1 MIRTEY
7 VGPSS
12 QAEGIKSRWWL
23 EPEEKMGM
31 NAYAVATKIKEN
43 QSYRL
48 TQNLRYA
55 RLYSNLELLGLQAGT
70 YARTVTQGVEQR
82 VTFNVIRQCTDT
94 VANKIARNRPR
105 PMFLT
110 SGGDWKLKK
119 RAKNLTK
126 FIDGLFDMERVYVI
140 ANQVFVDACV
150 FGTGV
155 MHVYKD
161 DAKVCFE
168 RVLPDEILVDD
179 AEGIYGSPRQVHRT
193 KYVHREILLDL
204 EGLDKNAKQAI
215 VDAPAGMPG
224 DNTSVYAGDLIA
236 VVESWHLRSSEN
248 AKDGKHVL
256 SIKGTTL
263 FAEDYEKDYFPF
275 VFFRWAPNIIGFY
288 GSGIAEELLGIQIE
302 INKLLRNITRAIALQ
317 AVPRVFVENGS
328 QVNTAHL
335 NNQTSSV
342 IKYTGRPPIFDTP
355 TGMNSEVYAQLDR
368 LYNKAFEIVG
378 VSQLSA
384 TSKKPAGLDSGVAL
398 REFNDIESERFAVTG
413 QRWEQFFI
421 DIAAQAVDAATDL
434 YTKENDL
441 TVKVPGKSF
450 IEKIKWSE
458 VSLPADAYIMR
469 CFPTSILPT
478 TPAGRLQVVQE
489 LIQGGFLSKEEGLA
503 LLDFPDLERQLNLS
517 NAAID
522 DVMEQLEKIVEDK
535 KYDTP
540 EMYQNLQL
548 AVKLGQSAYL
558 KARADNQ
565 PQDVQELLRRYIDDA
580 QTMLNEQNPQ
590 AAAAVVANPQA
601 PAGAPMLAQPEA
613 PPVSELLPMGQ
624 EPMMMA

>member
-23 EPEEKMGM
+23 EDEAKMGM

-70 YARTVTQGVEQR
+70 YARTVSNGVEQR
-82 VTFNVIRQCTDT
+82 VTFNVIRQCIDT
-94 VANKIARNRPR
+94 VSNKIARNRPR

-126 FIDGLFDMERVYVI
+126 FIDGLFDMQRVYPI
-140 ANQVFVDACV
+140 ANHCFVDACT

-155 MHVYKD
+155 MHIYTED
-161 DAKVCFE
+161 GKVCFE

-179 AEGIYGSPRQVHRT
+179 AEGIYGDPRQVHRT

-236 VVESWHLRSSEN
+236 VVESWHLRSGPK
-248 AKDGKHVL
+248 AKDGKRCI

-263 FAEDYEKDYFPF
+263 YAESYDKDYFPF
-275 VFFRWAPNIIGFY
+275 VFFRWAPGIIGFY
-288 GSGIAEELLGIQIE
+288 GTGIAEELLGIQIE
-302 INKLLRNITRAIALQ
+302 INKILRNIQKAINLQ
-317 AVPRVFVENGS
+317 AIPRVFVENGS

-335 NNQTSSV
+335 NNAVSAV
-342 IKYTGRPPIFDTP
+342 IKYTGRPPVFDTP
-355 TGMNSEVYAQLDR
+355 TGMNNEVYAHLDR

-384 TSKKPAGLDSGVAL
+384 TSKKPSGLDSGVAL

-421 DIAAQAVDAATDL
+421 DIAAQAVDQATDL

-441 TVKVPGKSF
+441 EVKVPGKSF

-458 VSLPADAYIMR
+458 VSLPNDAYIMR
-469 CFPTSILPT
+469 CFPSSILPT

-522 DVMEQLEKIVEDK
+522 DVMEQLEKIVEEK

-565 PQDVQELLRRYIDDA
+565 PQDVLELLRRYIDDA
-580 QTMLNEQNPQ
+580 QAMINDQ
-590 AAAAVVANPQA
+590 AAEQA
-601 PAGAPMLAQPEA
+601 PPAAPPGAAPMLAQPEA
-613 PPVSELLPMGQ
+613 PPVSDLLPMGQ
-624 EPMMMA
+624 NPQIMA